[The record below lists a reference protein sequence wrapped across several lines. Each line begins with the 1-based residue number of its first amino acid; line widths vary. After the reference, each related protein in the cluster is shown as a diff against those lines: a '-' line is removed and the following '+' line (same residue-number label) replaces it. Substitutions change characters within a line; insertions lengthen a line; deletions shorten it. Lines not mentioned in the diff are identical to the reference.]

1 MPDDKKCELCMTNVR
16 ECACGR
22 QAPAVIRMVRAMW
35 GLVAG
40 FFSGSVFSRQFR
52 GKFRRFW
59 TSRCRPGYVRRMH
72 ALRRGECSQCG
83 ICCALGYCCPA
94 LNTTRRCSIY
104 TTGFRPKSCEQ
115 FPVDAHDIQD
125 VTDCGGKCGF
135 WFAPDT
141 VGTAAATMAEKPEK

>member
-1 MPDDKKCELCMTNVR
+1 MSDDKKCEVCMTQVGA
-16 ECACGR
+16 CACGR
-22 QAPAVIRMVRAMW
+22 QSVAPVRFVRAMW

-59 TSRCRPGYVRRMH
+59 TSRFRPGYVRHMH

-83 ICCALGYCCPA
+83 MCCSLGYSCPA
-94 LNTTRRCSIY
+94 LKTSRRCSIY

-115 FPVDAHDIQD
+115 FPVDQYDIQD

-135 WFAPDT
+135 WFEPD
-141 VGTAAATMAEKPEK
+141 AAGKPADTTEGCTK